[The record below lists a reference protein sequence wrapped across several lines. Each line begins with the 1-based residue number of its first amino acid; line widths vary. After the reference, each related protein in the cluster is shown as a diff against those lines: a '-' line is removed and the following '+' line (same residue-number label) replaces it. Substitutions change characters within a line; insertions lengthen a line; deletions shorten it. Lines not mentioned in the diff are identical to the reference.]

1 MSENQIIE
9 RRPMSEKLI
18 PDSEGSSDD
27 SSSSNENFATKE
39 LEFNKEMEKYGI
51 NRVLIPMY
59 HYKTYRYTNLE
70 DAISQAKRDE
80 K

>member
-1 MSENQIIE
+1 MSDKQTPHFEA
-9 RRPMSEKLI
+9 
-18 PDSEGSSDD
+18 SSDD

-39 LEFNKEMEKYGI
+39 LVSNKEMEKYGI

-70 DAISQAKRDE
+70 NAISQAKLDE